1 MAYDNSL
8 IAELRAVVG
17 WDDYQDT
24 GQIAA
29 LGAPYDV
36 TDSGQFYQQFNSAVR
51 LDNILAC
58 LPVHST
64 LSDLDKLKAYLTKT
78 ETTAINGVLNDIEV
92 KKQIGNQGQDL
103 ISSNIIF
110 NVGRKISTQTNQGYF
125 CGVMFEVK
133 DSIGIRAT
141 INRIGLYLTAAVTDL
156 DLYLFHSSKE
166 AAVQQFTFTSAITN
180 SFAWNELTT
189 PLNLDYDN
197 GVNSGGCFYLG
208 YYQTDL
214 AAEPSA
220 AVSYNAMNFTD
231 GYCGS
236 CGGVST
242 TDSNAYKAIRGK
254 VVMQGFY
261 VPAASLPVSKTER
274 FDNDVVIK
282 TNSNNWGFN
291 FHISVACNLTS
302 FWKANKLTLKKVIG
316 LSVAIKVLSDI
327 KASNQINN
335 VSEHLKVMII
345 RDLEGA
351 EDTGLSPLW
360 LLRKMAIDALILDE
374 GSISKDC
381 LPCARKPQT
390 KYGAIGR

>member
-125 CGVMFEVK
+125 CGVMFEVNT
-133 DSIGIRAT
+133 SEGIV
-141 INRIGLYLTAAVTDL
+141 L
-156 DLYLFHSSKE
+156 
-166 AAVQQFTFTSAITN
+166 
-180 SFAWNELTT
+180 
-189 PLNLDYDN
+189 
-197 GVNSGGCFYLG
+197 LG
-208 YYQTDL
+208 
-214 AAEPSA
+214 
-220 AVSYNAMNFTD
+220 MN
-231 GYCGS
+231 
-236 CGGVST
+236 
-242 TDSNAYKAIRGK
+242 
-254 VVMQGFY
+254 
-261 VPAASLPVSKTER
+261 
-274 FDNDVVIK
+274 
-282 TNSNNWGFN
+282 
-291 FHISVACNLTS
+291 
-302 FWKANKLTLKKVIG
+302 
-316 LSVAIKVLSDI
+316 
-327 KASNQINN
+327 
-335 VSEHLKVMII
+335 
-345 RDLEGA
+345 
-351 EDTGLSPLW
+351 
-360 LLRKMAIDALILDE
+360 
-374 GSISKDC
+374 
-381 LPCARKPQT
+381 
-390 KYGAIGR
+390 

>member
-8 IAELRAVVG
+8 ITELRDVVG

-24 GQIAA
+24 GQIAS
-29 LGAPYDV
+29 LGAPYNT
-36 TDSGQFYQQFNSAVR
+36 TDSGQYFQQFNSAVR

-64 LSDLDKLKAYLTKT
+64 LADIDKLKAYLTKT

-103 ISSNIIF
+103 ISSKIIF
-110 NVGRKISTQTNQGYF
+110 NVGHKVSTQTNQSYF

-133 DSIGIRAT
+133 DSVGIRAT
-141 INRIGLYLTAAVTDL
+141 INRIGMYLTAAVTDL

-166 AAVQQFTFTSAITN
+166 AVVQQFAFTSAITN
-180 SFAWNELTT
+180 SFAWNEIERV
-189 PLNLDYDN
+189 LDFDD

-208 YYQTDL
+208 YYQDDL
-214 AAEPSA
+214 ATATTA
-220 AVSYNAMNFTD
+220 AISYNAMNFTD

-236 CGGVST
+236 CGSVSA
-242 TDSNAYKAIRGK
+242 TDSNAYKAIRDK
-254 VVMQGFY
+254 VIMQGFY
-261 VPAASLPVSKTER
+261 VPSASLPASKTER

-282 TNSNNWGFN
+282 TNTNNWGLN
-291 FHISVACNLTS
+291 FHVSVACNLTS

-316 LSVAIKVLSDI
+316 LSVAIQVLSDM
-327 KASNQINN
+327 KASNEINN

-351 EDTGLSPLW
+351 SDTGLKPLW
-360 LLRKMAIDALILDE
+360 LLRKMAINALVLDE
-374 GSISKDC
+374 GSIGKDC
-381 LPCARKPQT
+381 LPCARKPKT
-390 KYGAIGR
+390 NYGAIGR